1 MENQAGA
8 ATATASSPR
17 SARLACSASLALFA
31 PFHGLIGDRAQERD
45 RDDDDDGERRESGR
59 RSLACHA
66 MFVAILLIASF
77 LADGSLDIAGSQAEQ
92 AFQPERNVRLR
103 VSTIRLES
111 L

>member
-45 RDDDDDGERRESGR
+45 RDDDDGERRESGR

-66 MFVAILLIASF
+66 MLVAILLIASL

-92 AFQPERNVRLR
+92 ASQPERNVRLR
-103 VSTIRLES
+103 VSTIGLES